1 MNSGDVWEQ
10 FPLPWSVKEVRDY
23 VDDVAKQFVEQH
35 KIRQILE
42 KVDIDQ
48 SLIFFES
55 SSLITWRNIFSSA
68 SAMGKVKKLRET
80 IEKERAKPSEVTIM
94 DRLKNLEDEV
104 ARLAGVVDKLQKT
117 RSFQERK
124 IK

>member
-1 MNSGDVWEQ
+1 
-10 FPLPWSVKEVRDY
+10 VKEVRDY